1 MKYPLISLYVPGNR
15 QDLIEKA
22 PRFKPDAV
30 ILDLEDAVPAALK
43 DEVRVQLAKTIPT
56 YPLTVLVRVNSE
68 EEHLAQDIKSVAVP
82 GLYGIVLPM
91 VETVEQ
97 VQRAADLLASAEAA
111 AGLVVGSIKML
122 LLIETPL
129 GVINCF
135 AACKASERVES
146 VVFGSAEDGDMQA
159 GLNCAFSSEG
169 YEMMYARSKCLLD
182 ARAAR
187 LPYVLD
193 GAFSAVKDLDALKV
207 DCTVSRR
214 LGYDGR
220 TLIYPGH
227 VTLAR
232 EVYAPNPAEVAHY
245 QALVQVFD
253 EALANGKAAI
263 VFNDKLIDYA
273 MYKKA
278 RKFLANA
285 AMYADA
291 EGA

>member
-15 QDLIEKA
+15 LDLIEKA

-43 DEVRVQLAKTIPT
+43 ESVRLQLAKIIPS
-56 YPLTVLVRVNSE
+56 YPLPVLVRVNSE
-68 EEHLAQDIKSVAVP
+68 EEHLANDIRCVAVK
-82 GLYGIVLPM
+82 GLHGIILPM
-91 VETVEQ
+91 VETAAQ
-97 VQRAADLLASAEAA
+97 VQHAAELLASAEAES
-111 AGLVVGSIKML
+111 GLAIGSIKIL

-135 AACKASERVES
+135 AACTASERVES

-182 ARAAR
+182 ARAAK

-227 VTLAR
+227 VTVAR
-232 EVYAPNPAEVAHY
+232 HVYAPSAEDIAY
-245 QALVQVFD
+245 YKSLVQVFD
-253 EALANGKAAI
+253 QALASGQAAI

-278 RKFLANA
+278 CKFLANA
-285 AMYADA
+285 AMYVGESA
-291 EGA
+291 

>member
-15 QDLIEKA
+15 LDLIEKA
-22 PRFKPDAV
+22 PKFKPDAV
-30 ILDLEDAVPAALK
+30 VFDLEDAVPAVLK
-43 DEVRVQLAKTIPT
+43 ESVRQQLAQIIPT
-56 YPLTVLVRVNSE
+56 YPLPVLVRVNNNDKY
-68 EEHLAQDIKSVAVP
+68 LQDDIRAVAVK
-82 GLYGIVLPM
+82 GLYGIILPM

-97 VQRAADLLASAEAA
+97 VRLVATILDAAEAKL
-111 AGLVVGSIKML
+111 GLVIGSIKIL

-135 AACKASERVES
+135 DVCKASSRVES

-159 GLNCAFSSEG
+159 ELKCSFSSEG

-182 ARAAR
+182 ARAAK

-193 GAFSAVKDLDALKV
+193 GAFSAVKDLDALKT

-220 TLIYPGH
+220 TLVYPGH
-227 VTLAR
+227 LTIAR
-232 EVYAPNPAEVAHY
+232 QVYSPSSEDIKYYLELVRVFD
-245 QALVQVFD
+245 QALED
-253 EALANGKAAI
+253 GRAA
-263 VFNDKLIDYA
+263 VVYNDKLIDYA

-278 RKFLANA
+278 NIFLANA
-285 AMYADA
+285 AMYVDSKI
-291 EGA
+291 